1 MYIECNCISMDKQIS
16 LNIACKWNYKY
27 SILVSIPRNDYGEKI
42 SVQKILIEYT
52 SYVKTWHE

>member
-27 SILVSIPRNDYGEKI
+27 SILVSIPRNNYGEKNLGTKNI
-42 SVQKILIEYT
+42 D
-52 SYVKTWHE
+52 